1 MEQPASRSTENNYN
15 RFVECYGTVDRVTVV
30 PSSDEQET
38 QQSADIRV
46 TDGSLCATKYQ
57 GKLATSLQPNR
68 RHA

>member
-1 MEQPASRSTENNYN
+1 MGRSIELRLLRASS
-15 RFVECYGTVDRVTVV
+15 G
-30 PSSDEQET
+30 EQET